1 MKKDR
6 TEDDSA
12 AVFRILA
19 SPMRLAAAGK
29 GRYARAAS
37 LWKPLGRFDSV
48 DAKNDIEQSNCIE
61 KQGNII
67 EEKGGMRKK
76 WLRFALSS
84 IC

>member
-1 MKKDR
+1 MPKPR
-6 TEDDSA
+6 L
-12 AVFRILA
+12 FRN
-19 SPMRLAAAGK
+19 RLA
-29 GRYARAAS
+29 
-37 LWKPLGRFDSV
+37 RFNSV

-84 IC
+84 IG

>member
-1 MKKDR
+1 MPELR
-6 TEDDSA
+6 L
-12 AVFRILA
+12 FGN
-19 SPMRLAAAGK
+19 RLA
-29 GRYARAAS
+29 
-37 LWKPLGRFDSV
+37 DSIQLMQ
-48 DAKNDIEQSNCIE
+48 KNDIEQSNCIE